1 MSNGPS
7 RDAVLA
13 WLETRIGRP
22 LSPADQADILRA
34 ARADG
39 ADALRLMQA
48 YATEFNVDMAAW
60 RPDLHHDDESALVQP
75 GWPIH
80 RPHAFGLRLPV
91 SLTLLH
97 ASALA
102 GHWVERLPDLRP
114 ARSRAWANLPL
125 LLVGLPLLTAL
136 IIALLF

>member
-1 MSNGPS
+1 MTNGPS

-39 ADALRLMQA
+39 TDAVKLMQA
-48 YATEFNVDMAAW
+48 YAAEFNVDMGRY
-60 RPDLHHDDESALVQP
+60 RPELHHDDEAALLQP
-75 GWPIH
+75 AWPVR
-80 RPHAFGLRLPV
+80 RPPAFGLRLPV
-91 SLTLLH
+91 AVSLLH

-114 ARSRAWANLPL
+114 ARNLAWANLPL

>member
-1 MSNGPS
+1 MTNGPS

-13 WLETRIGRP
+13 WLEGRVGRP

-39 ADALRLMQA
+39 DDALRLMQA
-48 YATEFNVDMAAW
+48 YAAEFNVDLGAY
-60 RPDLHHDDESALVQP
+60 RPELHHDDEGALLQP
-75 GWPIH
+75 GWPIR
-80 RPHAFGLRLPV
+80 RPQAFGLRLPIAV
-91 SLTLLH
+91 TLLH

-102 GHWVERLPDLRP
+102 GHWVERLPDTRP
-114 ARSRAWANLPL
+114 ARNLAWANLPL
-125 LLVGLPLLTAL
+125 LLIGLPLLTAL

>member
-13 WLETRIGRP
+13 WLEARIGRP
-22 LSPADQADILRA
+22 LSPAEQADVLRA
-34 ARADG
+34 AHADG
-39 ADALRLMQA
+39 DDAETLMQS
-48 YATEFNVDMAAW
+48 YAAEFNVDMAAW
-60 RPDLHHDDESALVQP
+60 RPDLHHDDDSALVQP

-80 RPHAFGLRLPV
+80 RPPAFGLRLPV

-102 GHWVERLPDLRP
+102 GRWVERLPDLRP
-114 ARSRAWANLPL
+114 TRSLHWLNLPL
-125 LLVGLPLLTAL
+125 LLVGLPALTAL
-136 IIALLF
+136 IIALVF